1 MLWTTFG
8 GLFFVF
14 YSIQTFMPTVVASMG
29 FTLTSAFAFTAVI
42 VLVSIP
48 GKLAEAWLVERWGRR
63 RVIIVFGTLAAV
75 AALVFGFIS
84 GAVMVLVVGCVMSF
98 FGIGVD
104 PAVKVYT
111 AESYPTSVRA
121 TGTSV
126 TEGIGRLFSGV
137 IGPSLVPLLL
147 VVGGVSAVYLLI
159 GAAAVVAVVAVAIFG
174 EETKGR
180 SLEAITAPADRQPTG
195 AALSTVAER
204 HPDHVGHR

>member
-1 MLWTTFG
+1 
-8 GLFFVF
+8 
-14 YSIQTFMPTVVASMG
+14 
-29 FTLTSAFAFTAVI
+29 
-42 VLVSIP
+42 
-48 GKLAEAWLVERWGRR
+48 
-63 RVIIVFGTLAAV
+63 
-75 AALVFGFIS
+75 
-84 GAVMVLVVGCVMSF
+84 MVLVVGCVMSF

-147 VVGGVSAVYLLI
+147 DAGGVSAVYLLI
-159 GAAAVVAVVAVAIFG
+159 GASAVVAVVAVAIFG

-180 SLEAITAPADRQPTG
+180 SLETITAAHGGQGEGRVRWQGRGSPWPRDAG
-195 AALSTVAER
+195 AR
-204 HPDHVGHR
+204 RG